1 MKGRTKSF
9 ISSLFCFGLGIVPV
23 MADAGANH
31 TGSTLQVTQ
40 QAKRSLSG
48 TVTDATTGEP
58 LIGEGQFPETLHRKL
73 QFLLRP
79 LQKRA

>member
-48 TVTDATTGEP
+48 TVTDAT
-58 LIGEGQFPETLHRKL
+58 PESPYRSKHPGKRDPGRDHHRY
-73 QFLLRP
+73 QR
-79 LQKRA
+79 

>member
-1 MKGRTKSF
+1 
-9 ISSLFCFGLGIVPV
+9 

-58 LIGEGQFPETLHRKL
+58 LIGVSILVKGP
-73 QFLLRP
+73 
-79 LQKRA
+79 RAGPSPYQVTSRCL

>member
-40 QAKRSLSG
+40 Q
-48 TVTDATTGEP
+48 D
-58 LIGEGQFPETLHRKL
+58 RKSVV
-73 QFLLRP
+73 
-79 LQKRA
+79 